1 MDDDIERLRQL
12 SNRLVDE
19 VPTTFHRAICSSI
32 DWENR
37 LVCIKGARGTGKT
50 TILRQRAKERF
61 GLDPCAFYVSF
72 DHYWFKTHSPLDFLE
87 ELHKQGVTHLFIDE
101 VHHVEHWQTVL
112 KNIHDFYPGMT
123 VAYSGSSLLKM
134 DNREGDLS
142 RRQVSY
148 TLHGLS
154 FREFLAYEGVLD
166 LPPVSLDRLL
176 ARHVRLAL
184 DVSRHLRIL
193 PLFARYLRTGFY
205 PFYKTEHSG
214 FHERLFETVEKVLD
228 SDYPAVEDITPAT
241 IRKTKKMLAVLAA
254 SCPQNP
260 NMSALYRELE
270 TDRNQGLKM
279 LSVLE
284 RAGLVAIV
292 PSGRDTLKNLSRP
305 EKIYC
310 GDPNIMHALVPRPNE
325 GTLRETFFVNQL
337 RAAGHEVAC
346 AKQGDFSVDRR
357 LVFEIGGRKKNFD
370 QIKDL
375 PSSYIAADN
384 LEVGS
389 GNKIPLWMFGL
400 LY

>member
-1 MDDDIERLRQL
+1 MDEGIERLRQL
-12 SNRLVDE
+12 SNRMIDE
-19 VPTTFHRAICSSI
+19 VPTTFHRSLCPSI

-50 TILRQRAKERF
+50 TILLQRAKERF
-61 GLDPCAFYVSF
+61 GLDPRAFYVSF

-101 VHHVEHWQTVL
+101 VHHAGHWQTVL

-142 RRQVSY
+142 RRQISY

-154 FREFLAYEGVLD
+154 FREFLSYEGILD
-166 LPPVSLDRLL
+166 LSPVPLDRLL
-176 ARHVRLAL
+176 AGHVRLAM
-184 DVSRHLRIL
+184 DVSRSLRIL
-193 PLFARYLRTGFY
+193 PLFDRYLRTGFY

-310 GDPNIMHALVPRPNE
+310 GDPNIMHALVARPDE

-337 RAAGHEVAC
+337 RAAGHGVAC
-346 AKQGDFSVDRR
+346 ARQGDFSVDRR
-357 LVFEIGGRKKNFD
+357 LVFEVGGRKKNFD

-375 PSSYIAADN
+375 PSSYVAADN